1 MNSKDRIENERASL
15 GALREWMAEKMAGQV
30 PAEHEAALGDLL
42 AYLDVMSEK
51 GPAARGLRVHF
62 LRAIGVI
69 PKSERSR
76 KYGLGNLAGDL
87 KGKLESVS
95 TFSLR
100 RLYALRAKTK
110 TQEGEAMRGP
120 PLSLTEACSEARGKE
135 RLAEELTKFTQDPED
150 GEQGFSEE
158 AIDAMCTEAF
168 GPVGDSEATCVSTPD
183 SEGLFGRELEGFVAP
198 REETRPLSDE
208 QANALKASPADTV
221 SRTWKSHTR
230 VGFQLVV
237 EETEVKVETAFSRES
252 GAVARADTS
261 DIGPARS
268 RVTWDGLV
276 SLMTLMV
283 GYLVPANRV
292 ALMLGGVGAYFTS
305 ARCVAH
311 MRYVAQRLLP
321 VHLAHARALGS
332 ARLLQTDDTPAR
344 CPEVVRAKIAHDED
358 PEKNPL
364 PWASWK
370 SKFEPGAN
378 PPPEDAP
385 LAQRLAYH
393 LGFANDNKTGGKRKA
408 FNTTVLI
415 GKAREDDLRSFIVLY
430 HSHLGQAGDFL
441 SHLLQERQRQRRAT
455 QEKPATKEQVFLVS
469 DLLKTNPP
477 TSPAVLEDFEII
489 WGGCMHHARRNFV
502 LAADDDFIN
511 CTNVRMLFDAIAM
524 HERRLTEVGRRKKN
538 VLAVRGKLTGELW
551 EVIRLQCVALA
562 ERWPKGTPVGK
573 AARFV
578 ITHFDKLT
586 VHTKHAHMPDNNTL
600 SERMLRPEK
609 LMHGAS
615 LFRWSIDGRA
625 AWNVVRGIYQTCSLV
640 GVDFRAYLRHVLI
653 ARPEDVAANPDA
665 FTPLAFSRLPRI

>member
-1 MNSKDRIENERASL
+1 MNSKSRIEKERASL
-15 GALREWMAEKMAGQV
+15 GALRTWMVEQLAKQV

-42 AYLDVMSEK
+42 KYLDVMSEK
-51 GPAARGLRVHF
+51 SVAARGLTVHF
-62 LRAIGVI
+62 LRAIGVL
-69 PKSERSR
+69 PKTERSR

-87 KGKLESVS
+87 KSKLESVS

-100 RLYALRAKTK
+100 RLYALKAK
-110 TQEGEAMRGP
+110 EGKQGGESMQGP
-120 PLSLTEACSEARGKE
+120 PLLLTEPCSEAQGKE
-135 RLAEELTKFTQDPED
+135 RLADEFSKFTQEPDA
-150 GEQGFSEE
+150 GEQSFSDE
-158 AIDAMCTEAF
+158 AFRSMCAEAF
-168 GPVGDSEATCVSTPD
+168 GPKDEPEATCVTTPD
-183 SEGLFGRELEGFVAP
+183 SEGLFGQELEGFVSP
-198 REETRPLSDE
+198 REEVRSLSDE
-208 QANALKASPADTV
+208 QVEALKASATDTV
-221 SRTWKSHTR
+221 SRAWKSHTR
-230 VGFQLVV
+230 VGFQLVL
-237 EETEVKVETAFSRES
+237 EKTEVKVETAFSRES
-252 GAVARADTS
+252 GAVVRADTS

-283 GYLVPANRV
+283 GYLVPANRI
-292 ALMLGGVGAYFTS
+292 ALMLGGVGAYFTT
-305 ARCVAH
+305 ARCLAH
-311 MRYVAQRLLP
+311 LRYVAQRLMP

-344 CPEVVRAKIAHDED
+344 CPEVVRAKSAHDED
-358 PEKNPL
+358 PAKNPL

-370 SKFEPGAN
+370 SKFEPDAK
-378 PPPEDAP
+378 PPSEDAP
-385 LAQRLAYH
+385 LAEQLAYH

-408 FNTTVLI
+408 FNTTVLV
-415 GKAREDDLRSFIVLY
+415 GKAIEDNLRSFIVLY
-430 HSHLGQAGDFL
+430 HSHLGQAGDL
-441 SHLLQERQRQRRAT
+441 ISHLLLERQRERRAAR
-455 QEKPATKEQVFLVS
+455 ERPLKKEQIFLVS

-477 TSPAVLEDFEII
+477 TSPALLEDFEII

-502 LAADDDFIN
+502 LAADDDFVN

-524 HERRLTEVGRRKKN
+524 YERQLTEVGRRKKN
-538 VLAVRGKLTGELW
+538 VLAVRDKITGQLW

-562 ERWPKGTPVGK
+562 ERWAKGTPVGK

-578 ITHFDKLT
+578 LTHFEKLT
-586 VHTKHAHMPDNNTL
+586 VHTKHEHMPDNNTL

-609 LMHGAS
+609 LMQSAS

-665 FTPLAFSRLPRI
+665 FTPLAYSRLPKN